1 VKTVSGKIITT
12 LVVAIGLAMFA
23 GTAHAAAEGCISSGR
38 VTIGGSYVLQADE
51 FRSSA
56 PFSVCPTGSDG
67 FTVRTSAISTGGSL
81 VKAYPSVYKGD
92 HRKQVS
98 PGDPFPI
105 PISQLGSVSTS
116 VSTLANAPGSWND
129 AYDTYFSSSGDSNPN
144 QIEVMVWLTHHGQ
157 NQPSGHQVAT
167 NVNISGH
174 TWNVWYGGQTIT
186 YISSQPVTSLSFN
199 FGPIAKDLVSRGYV
213 PAGDSLTDVEQGFE
227 IWSGGQGLQTT
238 SFSVSA

>member
-1 VKTVSGKIITT
+1 M
-12 LVVAIGLAMFA
+12 GLAMFA
-23 GTAHAAAEGCISSGR
+23 GTAPAAAEGCISSGR

-81 VKAYPSVYKGD
+81 VQAYPSVYKGD
-92 HRKQVS
+92 HRNQVS
-98 PGDPFPI
+98 RGDPFPI